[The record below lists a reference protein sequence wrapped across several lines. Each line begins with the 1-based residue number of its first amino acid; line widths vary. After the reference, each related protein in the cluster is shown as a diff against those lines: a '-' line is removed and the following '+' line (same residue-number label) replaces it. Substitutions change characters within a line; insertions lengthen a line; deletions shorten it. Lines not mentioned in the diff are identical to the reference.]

1 MGEVRPGYKSGMVTK
16 AQSRRQQQIVDVLDD
31 AFADLMKAD
40 PHAFRVKFR
49 KMAADPFAFYRGSA
63 CLFYA
68 DMWGPSNTPLSSSPT
83 ASGRPM
89 RRDIRGT
96 TTISAMPTPCAR

>member
-1 MGEVRPGYKSGMVTK
+1 MVTK
-16 AQSRRQQQIVDVLDD
+16 AQAKRQQLIVDVLDD

-68 DMWGPSNTPLSSSPT
+68 DMTTAEGRRGPTTGPAGCGSTATCTPRTSAPT
-83 ASGRPM
+83 
-89 RRDIRGT
+89 
-96 TTISAMPTPCAR
+96 